1 MEKQIQRNRMITN
14 SPAGPVLKERAL
26 PDDLSP
32 YLGKKTL
39 VKFILEALEEVDAST
54 LVDKH
59 RTNETAALQP
69 AMVLTLLTYC
79 YVTGTYG
86 SADIQLDMQHDQMVR
101 YLCARN
107 YPDLCAIRSF
117 RRYHHNEIVRCLSVV
132 LQRVWKLRFCG
143 EDAEPMAG
151 LSIPA
156 ASTAV
161 WIDTKSVPDFE
172 QEAERRITVAIRAD
186 SMAADV

>member
-1 MEKQIQRNRMITN
+1 MTTTL
-14 SPAGPVLKERAL
+14 SAGAALNERAL
-26 PDDLSP
+26 PDDLSS

-39 VKFILEALEEVDAST
+39 VKFILEALEDFDAST
-54 LVDKH
+54 IADEH
-59 RTNETAALQP
+59 HARESAAFQP
-69 AMVLTLLTYC
+69 AMMLTLLTYC

-86 SADIQLDMQHDQMVR
+86 SADVQLDMQHDRMVR

-107 YPDLCAIRSF
+107 YPDNCAIRSF
-117 RRYHHNEIVRCLSVV
+117 RRYHHDEIVRCLSIV

-143 EDAEPMAG
+143 EDAKPMAG

-156 ASTAV
+156 AFTVAWV
-161 WIDTKSVPDFE
+161 DTKSVPDFE
-172 QEAERRITVAIRAD
+172 REAERRITVAIRAD